1 MIRNIEFI
9 ASYWTIAGDVY
20 PMAPNEIS
28 PFPFEKRV
36 EVAARAGYR
45 GLGLLHADLMA
56 TANRLGLKE
65 MRRIL
70 DANGIDHIELEL
82 LSDWHAEGQ
91 AHAESDA
98 VRQDLLEAAEA
109 LSARCIKIAA
119 NMDEAK
125 LNDVTLDM
133 PRMIESFAA
142 LSREAARYGT
152 SIALEIM
159 PFTTIRTLSAA
170 LELVSADPQPNGGLY
185 IDIWHMARGG
195 IDYSEVAKIPPQF
208 IKAVELDDADRD
220 VVGTLFDDTRFHRRL
235 CGEGAFDIPA
245 FLKAIDETGYQ
256 GPYAVEII
264 SQEHRSLSLEEEA
277 KCSFETTRNQ
287 FRNLDWRM

>member
-1 MIRNIEFI
+1 MIRTIELI

-28 PFPFEKRV
+28 PFPFAKRV
-36 EVAARAGYR
+36 EVAARVGYR

-56 TANRLGLKE
+56 VANRLGLKE

-70 DANGIDHIELEL
+70 DANGIDHVELEF
-82 LSDWHAEGQ
+82 LSDWYAEGRTR
-91 AHAESDA
+91 AESDT

-109 LSARCIKIAA
+109 LRARCIKIAPGI
-119 NMDEAK
+119 DESK
-125 LNDVTLDM
+125 LDDVARDM
-133 PRMIESFAA
+133 PAMIESFAA
-142 LSREAARYGT
+142 LSREAAQYGT

-159 PFTTIRTLSAA
+159 PFSNIRTISAA
-170 LELVSADPQPNGGLY
+170 LELVSTDPQPNGGLY

-195 IDYSEVAKIPPQF
+195 IDYSEVAKIPQQF

-220 VVGTLFDDTRFHRRL
+220 VVGTLLDDTRYHRRL
-235 CGEGAFDIPA
+235 CGEGVLDIPA
-245 FLKAIDETGYQ
+245 FLKAIDETGYR

-264 SQEHRSLSLEEEA
+264 SQEHRRLSLEEEA
-277 KCSFETTRNQ
+277 KRSFETTRDQ
-287 FRNLDWRM
+287 FRNLN

>member
-1 MIRNIEFI
+1 LIGTIELI

-20 PMAPNEIS
+20 PIAPSEIS

-56 TANRLGLKE
+56 VSNRLGHSE

-70 DANGIDHIELEL
+70 DANGIYHVELEF
-82 LSDWHAEGQ
+82 LSDWYAQGR
-91 AHAESDA
+91 ARTESDM
-98 VRQDLLEAAEA
+98 VRKDLLEAAEA
-109 LSARCIKIAA
+109 LSARCIKIAPSI
-119 NMDEAK
+119 DEPSLDNVA
-125 LNDVTLDM
+125 LDM

-142 LSREAARYGT
+142 LSREAAKYGT

-159 PFTTIRTLSAA
+159 PFSNIRTLSAA
-170 LELVSADPQPNGGLY
+170 LELVSTDPQPNGGLY
-185 IDIWHMARGG
+185 LDIWHMARGG
-195 IDYSEVAKIPPQF
+195 IDYSEVAKIPKQF

-220 VVGTLFDDTRFHRRL
+220 VVGTLWDDTRFHRRL
-235 CGEGAFDIPA
+235 CGEGALDIPA
-245 FLKAIDETGYQ
+245 FLKATREAGYW

-264 SQEHRSLSLEEEA
+264 SQEHRRLSLGEEA
-277 KCSFETTRNQ
+277 RRSFETTMAQ
-287 FRNLDWRM
+287 FRNLD

>member
-1 MIRNIEFI
+1 VKRTIELI

-20 PMAPNEIS
+20 PLGPNEIS

-56 TANRLGLKE
+56 VANRLGLKE

-70 DANGIDHIELEL
+70 DASGMQHVELEF
-82 LSDWHAEGQ
+82 LSDWYVQGPVR
-91 AHAESDA
+91 AESDT
-98 VRQDLLEAAEA
+98 VRKDLLEAAEA
-109 LSARCIKIAA
+109 LSARCIKIAPGLGEPSL
-119 NMDEAK
+119 D
-125 LNDVTLDM
+125 DVALDM

-142 LSREAARYGT
+142 LAREAAKYGT

-159 PFTTIRTLSAA
+159 PFSNIRTVSAA

-185 IDIWHMARGG
+185 LDIWHMARGG
-195 IDYSEVAKIPPQF
+195 IDYSEVAKIPQQW

-220 VVGTLFDDTRFHRRL
+220 MVGTLWDDTRFHRRL
-235 CGEGAFDIPA
+235 CGDGALDIPA

-264 SQEHRSLSLEEEA
+264 SREHRRLPLEEEA
-277 KCSFETTRNQ
+277 KRSFETTMAQ
-287 FRNLDWRM
+287 FRRLD

>member
-1 MIRNIEFI
+1 LIRTIELI

-56 TANRLGLKE
+56 VSNRLGLSE

-70 DANGIDHIELEL
+70 DANGMHHVELEF
-82 LSDWHAEGQ
+82 LSDWYTQGRAR
-91 AHAESDA
+91 AESDM
-98 VRQDLLEAAEA
+98 VRKDLLEAAEA
-109 LSARCIKIAA
+109 LSARCIKIAPSI
-119 NMDEAK
+119 DEPSLDNVA
-125 LNDVTLDM
+125 LDM

-142 LSREAARYGT
+142 LSREAAKYGT

-159 PFTTIRTLSAA
+159 PFSNIRTLSAA
-170 LELVSADPQPNGGLY
+170 LELVSTDPQPNGGLY
-185 IDIWHMARGG
+185 LDIWHMARGG
-195 IDYSEVAKIPPQF
+195 IDYAEVAKIPQQF

-220 VVGTLFDDTRFHRRL
+220 VVGTLWDDTRFHRRL
-235 CGEGAFDIPA
+235 CGEGALDIPA
-245 FLKAIDETGYQ
+245 FLKATREAGYL

-264 SQEHRSLSLEEEA
+264 SQEHRRLSLEEEA
-277 KCSFETTRNQ
+277 KRSFETTVAQ
-287 FRNLDWRM
+287 FRNLD

>member
-1 MIRNIEFI
+1 LIRTIELI

-20 PMAPNEIS
+20 PTAPNEIS

-56 TANRLGLKE
+56 VSNRLGLSE

-70 DANGIDHIELEL
+70 DANGIHHVELEF
-82 LSDWHAEGQ
+82 LSDWYAQGP
-91 AHAESDA
+91 ARAESDM
-98 VRQDLLEAAEA
+98 VRKDLLEAAEA
-109 LSARCIKIAA
+109 LRARCIKIAPSV
-119 NMDEAK
+119 NVSQLD
-125 LNDVTLDM
+125 DVALEM

-142 LSREAARYGT
+142 LTREAAKYGT

-159 PFTTIRTLSAA
+159 PFSNIRAVAAA
-170 LELVSADPQPNGGLY
+170 LELVSTDPQPNGGLY
-185 IDIWHMARGG
+185 LDIWHMARGG
-195 IDYSEVAKIPPQF
+195 IDYSEVAKIPQQW

-220 VVGTLFDDTRFHRRL
+220 VVGTLWDDTRFHRRL
-235 CGEGAFDIPA
+235 CGEGALDIPS
-245 FLKAIDETGYQ
+245 FLKATRETGYR

-264 SQEHRSLSLEEEA
+264 SREHRRLPLEEEA
-277 KCSFETTRNQ
+277 KRSFETTRAQ
-287 FRNLDWRM
+287 FRHLD

>member
-1 MIRNIEFI
+1 LIRTIELI

-56 TANRLGLKE
+56 VANRLGLKE

-70 DANGIDHIELEL
+70 DANGIHYVELEF
-82 LSDWHAEGQ
+82 LSDWYAQGP
-91 AHAESDA
+91 ARAESDM
-98 VRQDLLEAAEA
+98 VRKDLLEAAEA
-109 LSARCIKIAA
+109 LSARCIKIEPSI
-119 NMDEAK
+119 DESS
-125 LNDVTLDM
+125 LDDVALDM

-142 LSREAARYGT
+142 LSREAAHYGT

-159 PFTTIRTLSAA
+159 PFSNIRTISTA
-170 LELVSADPQPNGGLY
+170 LELVSTDPQPNGGLY

-195 IDYSEVAKIPPQF
+195 IDYAEVAKIPQQF

-220 VVGTLFDDTRFHRRL
+220 VVGTLWDDTRFHRRL

-264 SQEHRSLSLEEEA
+264 SQEHRRLSLEEEA
-277 KCSFETTRNQ
+277 KRSFETTRAQ
-287 FRNLDWRM
+287 F

>member
-1 MIRNIEFI
+1 MTRNIELI
-9 ASYWTIAGDVY
+9 ATYWTIAGDVY

-36 EVAARAGYR
+36 EVAAKVGYR

-56 TANRLGLKE
+56 VSNRLGLPE

-70 DANGIDHIELEL
+70 DDNGIDHVELEL
-82 LSDWHAEGQ
+82 LSDWYAEGR
-91 AHAESDA
+91 ARAESNA

-109 LSARCIKIAA
+109 LSARCIKISPDL
-119 NMDEAK
+119 DEAK
-125 LNDVTLDM
+125 LDDVARDM
-133 PRMIESFAA
+133 PVMIESFAA
-142 LSREAARYGT
+142 LSREAAKYGT

-159 PFTTIRTLSAA
+159 PFSNIRTISAA
-170 LELVSADPQPNGGLY
+170 LELVSTDPQPNGGLY
-185 IDIWHMARGG
+185 LDIWHMARGG
-195 IDYSEVAKIPPQF
+195 IDYAEVAKIPRQF

-220 VVGTLFDDTRFHRRL
+220 VAGTLFDDTRFHRRL

-245 FLKAIDETGYQ
+245 FLEAVDKTGYQ

-264 SQEHRSLSLEEEA
+264 SQEHRCLSLEEEA
-277 KCSFETTRNQ
+277 KRSFETTRDQ
-287 FRNLDWRM
+287 FRYLD

>member
-1 MIRNIEFI
+1 MIRTIELI

-56 TANRLGLKE
+56 VSNRLGLSE

-70 DANGIDHIELEL
+70 DANGIHHVELEF
-82 LSDWHAEGQ
+82 LSDWYAQGP
-91 AHAESDA
+91 ARAESDI
-98 VRQDLLEAAEA
+98 VRKDLLEAAEA
-109 LSARCIKIAA
+109 LSARCIKIAPSI
-119 NMDEAK
+119 DEPSID
-125 LNDVTLDM
+125 DVALDM

-142 LSREAARYGT
+142 LSREAAKYGT

-159 PFTTIRTLSAA
+159 PFSNIRTLSTA
-170 LELVSADPQPNGGLY
+170 LELVSTDPQPNGGLY
-185 IDIWHMARGG
+185 LDIWHMARGG
-195 IDYSEVAKIPPQF
+195 IDYSEVAKIPQQF

-220 VVGTLFDDTRFHRRL
+220 VVGTLWDDTRFHRRL
-235 CGEGAFDIPA
+235 CGEGVLDIPA
-245 FLKAIDETGYQ
+245 FLKATRKAGYR

-264 SQEHRSLSLEEEA
+264 SQEHRRLSLEEEA
-277 KCSFETTRNQ
+277 KRSFETTVAQ
-287 FRNLDWRM
+287 FRNLD

>member
-1 MIRNIEFI
+1 MIRTIELI

-20 PMAPNEIS
+20 PMGPSEIS

-56 TANRLGLKE
+56 VANRLGLSE

-70 DANGIDHIELEL
+70 DANGMHHVELEF
-82 LSDWHAEGQ
+82 LSDWYAQGR
-91 AHAESDA
+91 ARAESDM
-98 VRQDLLEAAEA
+98 VRKDLLEAAEA
-109 LSARCIKIAA
+109 LSARCIKIAPSI
-119 NMDEAK
+119 DEPS
-125 LNDVTLDM
+125 LDDVALDM

-142 LSREAARYGT
+142 LSREAAKYGT

-159 PFTTIRTLSAA
+159 PFSNIRTLSTA
-170 LELVSADPQPNGGLY
+170 LELVSTDPQPNGGLY
-185 IDIWHMARGG
+185 LDIWHMARGG
-195 IDYSEVAKIPPQF
+195 IDYAEVAKIPQQF

-220 VVGTLFDDTRFHRRL
+220 VVGTLWDDTRFHRRL
-235 CGEGAFDIPA
+235 CGEGALDIPA
-245 FLKAIDETGYQ
+245 FLKATREAGYR

-264 SQEHRSLSLEEEA
+264 SREHRRLSLEEEA
-277 KCSFETTRNQ
+277 KRSFETTVAQ
-287 FRNLDWRM
+287 FRNLD

>member
-1 MIRNIEFI
+1 MIRTIELI

-56 TANRLGLKE
+56 VSNRLGLSE

-70 DANGIDHIELEL
+70 DANGIHHVELEF
-82 LSDWHAEGQ
+82 LSDWYAQGR
-91 AHAESDA
+91 ARAASDM
-98 VRQDLLEAAEA
+98 VRKDLLEAAEA
-109 LSARCIKIAA
+109 LSARCIKIAPSI
-119 NMDEAK
+119 DESK
-125 LNDVTLDM
+125 LDDVALDM

-142 LSREAARYGT
+142 LSREAAKYGT

-159 PFTTIRTLSAA
+159 PFSNIRTISAA
-170 LELVSADPQPNGGLY
+170 LELVSTDPQPNGGLY

-195 IDYSEVAKIPPQF
+195 IDYSEVAKIPQQF
-208 IKAVELDDADRD
+208 IKAVELDDADIN
-220 VVGTLFDDTRFHRRL
+220 VVGTLWDDTRFHRRL
-235 CGEGAFDIPA
+235 CGEGALDVPA
-245 FLKAIDETGYQ
+245 FLKATREAGYR

-264 SQEHRSLSLEEEA
+264 SREHRRLSLEEEA
-277 KCSFETTRNQ
+277 KRSFETTMAQ
-287 FRNLDWRM
+287 FRNLD

>member
-1 MIRNIEFI
+1 MIRTIELI

-36 EVAARAGYR
+36 EVAARAGYH

-56 TANRLGLKE
+56 VSNRLGLKE

-70 DANGIDHIELEL
+70 DTNGMHHVELEF
-82 LSDWHAEGQ
+82 LSGWYVQGPAR
-91 AHAESDA
+91 AASDM
-98 VRQDLLEAAEA
+98 VRKDLLEAAEA
-109 LSARCIKIAA
+109 LSARCIKIAPGI
-119 NMDEAK
+119 DESK
-125 LNDVTLDM
+125 LDDVARDM

-159 PFTTIRTLSAA
+159 PFSNIRTLSAA
-170 LELVSADPQPNGGLY
+170 LELVSTDPQPNGGLY
-185 IDIWHMARGG
+185 LDIWHMARGG
-195 IDYSEVAKIPPQF
+195 IDYSEVAKIPQQF
-208 IKAVELDDADRD
+208 IKAVELDDADIN
-220 VVGTLFDDTRFHRRL
+220 VVGTLWDDTRFHRRL
-235 CGEGAFDIPA
+235 CGEGALDVPA
-245 FLKAIDETGYQ
+245 FLKATREAGYR

-264 SQEHRSLSLEEEA
+264 SREHRRLSLEEEA
-277 KCSFETTRNQ
+277 QRSFETTVAQ
-287 FRNLDWRM
+287 FRNLD

>member
-1 MIRNIEFI
+1 MIRTIELI

-20 PMAPNEIS
+20 PIAPSEIS

-56 TANRLGLKE
+56 VSNRLGHSE

-70 DANGIDHIELEL
+70 DANGIYHVELEF
-82 LSDWHAEGQ
+82 LSDWYAQGR
-91 AHAESDA
+91 ARAESDM
-98 VRQDLLEAAEA
+98 VRKDLLEAAEA
-109 LSARCIKIAA
+109 LSARCIKIAPSI
-119 NMDEAK
+119 DEPSLYNVA
-125 LNDVTLDM
+125 LDM

-142 LSREAARYGT
+142 LSREAAKYGT

-159 PFTTIRTLSAA
+159 PFSNIRTLSAA
-170 LELVSADPQPNGGLY
+170 LELVSTDPQPNGGLY
-185 IDIWHMARGG
+185 LDIWHMARGG
-195 IDYSEVAKIPPQF
+195 IDYSEVAKIPQQF

-220 VVGTLFDDTRFHRRL
+220 VVGTLWDDTRFHRRL
-235 CGEGAFDIPA
+235 CGEGALDIPA
-245 FLKAIDETGYQ
+245 FLKATREAGYR

-264 SQEHRSLSLEEEA
+264 SQEHRRLSLEEEA
-277 KCSFETTRNQ
+277 RRSFETTVAQ
-287 FRNLDWRM
+287 FRNLD

>member
-1 MIRNIEFI
+1 MIGTIELI

-20 PMAPNEIS
+20 PIAPNEIS

-56 TANRLGLKE
+56 VSNRLGHSE

-70 DANGIDHIELEL
+70 DANGIYHVELEF
-82 LSDWHAEGQ
+82 LSDWYAQGR
-91 AHAESDA
+91 ARAESDM
-98 VRQDLLEAAEA
+98 VRKDLLEAAEA
-109 LSARCIKIAA
+109 LSARCIKIAPSI
-119 NMDEAK
+119 DEPSLYNVA
-125 LNDVTLDM
+125 LDM

-142 LSREAARYGT
+142 LSREAAKYGT

-159 PFTTIRTLSAA
+159 PFSNIRTLSAA
-170 LELVSADPQPNGGLY
+170 LELVSTDPQPNGGLY
-185 IDIWHMARGG
+185 LDIWHMARGG
-195 IDYSEVAKIPPQF
+195 IDYSEVAKIPQQF

-220 VVGTLFDDTRFHRRL
+220 VVGTLWDDTRFHRRL
-235 CGEGAFDIPA
+235 CGEGALDIPA
-245 FLKAIDETGYQ
+245 FLKATREAGYR

-264 SQEHRSLSLEEEA
+264 SQEHRRLSLEEEA
-277 KCSFETTRNQ
+277 RRSFETTVAQ
-287 FRNLDWRM
+287 FRNLD

>member
-1 MIRNIEFI
+1 MIRTIELI
-9 ASYWTIAGDVY
+9 ASYWTIAGVVY

-56 TANRLGLKE
+56 VSNRLGLSE

-70 DANGIDHIELEL
+70 DANGIHHVELEF
-82 LSDWHAEGQ
+82 LSDWYAQGR
-91 AHAESDA
+91 ARAASDM
-98 VRQDLLEAAEA
+98 VRKDLLEAAEA
-109 LSARCIKIAA
+109 LSARCIKIAPSI
-119 NMDEAK
+119 DESK
-125 LNDVTLDM
+125 LDDMALDM

-142 LSREAARYGT
+142 LSREAAKYGT

-159 PFTTIRTLSAA
+159 PFSNIRTISAA
-170 LELVSADPQPNGGLY
+170 LELVSTDPQPNGGLY

-195 IDYSEVAKIPPQF
+195 IDYSEVAKIPQQF
-208 IKAVELDDADRD
+208 IKAVELDDADIN
-220 VVGTLFDDTRFHRRL
+220 VVGTLWDDTRFHRRL
-235 CGEGAFDIPA
+235 CGEGALDVPA
-245 FLKAIDETGYQ
+245 FLKATREAGYR

-264 SQEHRSLSLEEEA
+264 SQEHRRLSLEEEA
-277 KCSFETTRNQ
+277 QRSFETTVAQ
-287 FRNLDWRM
+287 FRNLD

>member
-1 MIRNIEFI
+1 MRTIELI

-20 PMAPNEIS
+20 PMGPGEIS

-36 EVAARAGYR
+36 EVASRAGYR
-45 GLGLLHADLMA
+45 GLGLVHADLMA
-56 TANRLGLKE
+56 VANRLGLPE

-70 DANGIDHIELEL
+70 DANGIDHVELEF
-82 LSDWHAEGQ
+82 LSGWYAQGR
-91 AHAESDA
+91 ARAESDT
-98 VRQDLLEAAEA
+98 VRKDLLEAAEA
-109 LSARCIKIAA
+109 LSARCIKIGPGI
-119 NMDEAK
+119 DESK
-125 LNDVTLDM
+125 LDDVTLDM

-142 LSREAARYGT
+142 LSREAAQYGT

-159 PFTTIRTLSAA
+159 PFSNIRTISTA

-185 IDIWHMARGG
+185 IDIWHIARGG
-195 IDYSEVAKIPPQF
+195 IDYAEVAKIPRQF

-220 VVGTLFDDTRFHRRL
+220 VVGTLWEDTRFHRRL
-235 CGEGAFDIPA
+235 CGDGALNVPA

-264 SQEHRSLSLEEEA
+264 SQEHRVLPLEQEA
-277 KCSFETTRNQ
+277 KRSFETTRAQ
-287 FRNLDWRM
+287 FRYLD

>member
-1 MIRNIEFI
+1 VKRTIELI

-20 PMAPNEIS
+20 PMGPNEIS

-56 TANRLGLKE
+56 ISNRLGLKE

-70 DANGIDHIELEL
+70 DANGMQHVELEF
-82 LSDWHAEGQ
+82 LSDWYAQGP
-91 AHAESDA
+91 ARAESDT
-98 VRQDLLEAAEA
+98 VRKDLLEAAEA
-109 LSARCIKIAA
+109 LSARCIKIAPGLGEPSL
-119 NMDEAK
+119 D
-125 LNDVTLDM
+125 DVALDM

-142 LSREAARYGT
+142 LSREAAKYGT

-159 PFTTIRTLSAA
+159 PFSNIRTVSAA
-170 LELVSADPQPNGGLY
+170 LELVSTDPQPNGGLY
-185 IDIWHMARGG
+185 LDIWHIARGG
-195 IDYSEVAKIPPQF
+195 IDYSEVAKIPQQW

-220 VVGTLFDDTRFHRRL
+220 VVGTLWDDTRFHRRL
-235 CGEGAFDIPA
+235 CGEGALDIPA
-245 FLKAIDETGYQ
+245 FLKATRETGYR

-264 SQEHRSLSLEEEA
+264 SQEHRRLPLEEEA
-277 KCSFETTRNQ
+277 KRSFETARAQ
-287 FRNLDWRM
+287 FHYLD

>member
-1 MIRNIEFI
+1 MIRTIELI

-56 TANRLGLKE
+56 VSNRLGHSE

-70 DANGIDHIELEL
+70 DANGIYHVELEF
-82 LSDWHAEGQ
+82 LSDWYAQGR
-91 AHAESDA
+91 ARAESDM
-98 VRQDLLEAAEA
+98 VRKDLLEAAEA
-109 LSARCIKIAA
+109 LSARCIKIAPSI
-119 NMDEAK
+119 DEPSLYNVA
-125 LNDVTLDM
+125 LDM

-142 LSREAARYGT
+142 LSREAAKYGT

-159 PFTTIRTLSAA
+159 PFSNIRTLSAA
-170 LELVSADPQPNGGLY
+170 LELVSTDPQPNGGLY
-185 IDIWHMARGG
+185 LDIWHMARGG
-195 IDYSEVAKIPPQF
+195 IDYSEVAKIPQQF

-220 VVGTLFDDTRFHRRL
+220 VVGTLWDDTRFHRRL
-235 CGEGAFDIPA
+235 CGEGALDIPA
-245 FLKAIDETGYQ
+245 FLKATREAGYR

-264 SQEHRSLSLEEEA
+264 SQEHRRLSLEEEA
-277 KCSFETTRNQ
+277 RRSFETTMAQ
-287 FRNLDWRM
+287 FRNLD

>member
-1 MIRNIEFI
+1 MIGTIELI

-20 PMAPNEIS
+20 PIAPSEIS

-56 TANRLGLKE
+56 VSNRLGHSE

-70 DANGIDHIELEL
+70 DANGIYHVELEF
-82 LSDWHAEGQ
+82 LSDWYAQGR
-91 AHAESDA
+91 ARTESDM
-98 VRQDLLEAAEA
+98 VRKDLLEAAEA
-109 LSARCIKIAA
+109 LSARCIKIAPSI
-119 NMDEAK
+119 DEPSLDNVA
-125 LNDVTLDM
+125 LDM

-142 LSREAARYGT
+142 LSREAAKYGT

-159 PFTTIRTLSAA
+159 PFSNIRTLSAA
-170 LELVSADPQPNGGLY
+170 LELVSTDPQPNGGLY
-185 IDIWHMARGG
+185 LDIWHMARGG
-195 IDYSEVAKIPPQF
+195 IDYSEVAKIPKQF

-220 VVGTLFDDTRFHRRL
+220 VVGTLWDDTRFHRRL
-235 CGEGAFDIPA
+235 CGEGALDIPA
-245 FLKAIDETGYQ
+245 FLKATREAGYR

-264 SQEHRSLSLEEEA
+264 SQEHRRLSLGEEA
-277 KCSFETTRNQ
+277 RRSFETTMAQ
-287 FRNLDWRM
+287 FRNLD